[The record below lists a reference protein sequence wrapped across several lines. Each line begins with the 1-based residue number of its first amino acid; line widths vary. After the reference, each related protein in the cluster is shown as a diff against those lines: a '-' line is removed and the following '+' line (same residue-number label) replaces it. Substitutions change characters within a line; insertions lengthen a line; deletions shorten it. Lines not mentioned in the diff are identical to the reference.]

1 MHVMLYELL
10 AWTKQIDRS
19 YSVFSYSCIS
29 FCRCSFFNFKCT
41 KNLFFVCCSCLPGET
56 HIIQIGILHCYIV
69 SPSLSPSRSM
79 CEWNVYRYIALLS
92 TCNTAFFMTY
102 IFNLSVYKRFSFYIL
117 KSNTLP
123 LLLKHS
129 KYLLIFA
136 IFQTFWYVFIC
147 VFSAFFFSFFFC
159 APEIEDWVAYC
170 LCPICHF
177 VIPSFCH
184 SAIFSKL

>member
-1 MHVMLYELL
+1 MYLKFIFCVLF
-10 AWTKQIDRS
+10 
-19 YSVFSYSCIS
+19 VFTWRNTYYT
-29 FCRCSFFNFKCT
+29 NWNT
-41 KNLFFVCCSCLPGET
+41 TL
-56 HIIQIGILHCYIV
+56 LHCF
-69 SPSLSPSRSM
+69 PSLSPSRSM

-136 IFQTFWYVFIC
+136 ILQTFWYVFIC
-147 VFSAFFFSFFFC
+147 VFSAFFFVPPRSK
-159 APEIEDWVAYC
+159 IGGAYC

-184 SAIFSKL
+184 SVIFSKL